1 MTRLIIL
8 LFLLINYPL
17 PVKSYSD
24 SEKCRSQIMQLG
36 NDLKIMLRK
45 INIMPPIT
53 KIYIPL
59 KKAFDEAIRG
69 QSRNDFKTCIDK
81 TNIALRYSRA
91 YAK

>member
-1 MTRLIIL
+1 
-8 LFLLINYPL
+8 
-17 PVKSYSD
+17 
-24 SEKCRSQIMQLG
+24 
-36 NDLKIMLRK
+36 
-45 INIMPPIT
+45 MPPIT

-59 KKAFDEAIRG
+59 KKAFDEAIRA